1 MGMND
6 TVVLLFSNVA
16 TWQSSDRSK
25 PGIAI
30 NPEIV
35 EWMAQNNQDIKN
47 PYIWLLGSA
56 QDRWKV
62 RFILKDKATAVLF
75 KLTFG
80 GR

>member
-16 TWQSSDRSK
+16 TWQSSDRRK